1 MNLLKIG
8 LDQDFQEKFS
18 VSVHDIS
25 ISGKGIET
33 VLYMYFLS
41 EVYNLNLVASVHI
54 TFATYIRIKYQVLTH
69 QILQLVRANSSN
81 CVHIILQML
90 SVKIRKE
97 FFIGIVTAM
106 TFPFFSLANKAQIIM
121 NTV

>member
-1 MNLLKIG
+1 M
-8 LDQDFQEKFS
+8 
-18 VSVHDIS
+18 HDIS

-106 TFPFFSLANKAQIIM
+106 TFPFFSLANKAQTIM